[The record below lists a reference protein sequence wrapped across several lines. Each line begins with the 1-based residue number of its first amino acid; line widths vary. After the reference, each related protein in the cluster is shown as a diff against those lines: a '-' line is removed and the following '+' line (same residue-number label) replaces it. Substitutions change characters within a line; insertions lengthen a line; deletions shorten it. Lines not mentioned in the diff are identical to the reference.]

1 MMEPVAV
8 LEFAEL
14 LGRFRHATGMTQEA
28 LAERAGISTRGIS
41 DLERGVK
48 RRPQRETVRRLLTAL
63 DLSPQERDAFT
74 SAARLQNDSASLAR
88 ATPRNVR
95 PLSNLP
101 LPSTPLIG
109 RMREVSDASALL
121 LHPDVQLVTLTG
133 VAGTGKT
140 RLAIEAAT
148 QIADHFGDGV
158 CFISLSSITDPQ
170 LVSAVVARSLGVR
183 EITDRVVM
191 EALDRRQ
198 MLVVL
203 DNFEQVLAASP
214 FVANLIAMAPHL
226 KVLITSRAPLGISA
240 EHEFPIS
247 PFPLPGSEL
256 LASAE
261 AFAQGEA
268 VELFIAR
275 ARSVQPNLALTRDN
289 LDAIA
294 RICIRLDGLPLA
306 IELAAARSKLLS
318 PKAILSRLE
327 KRLPLLTGGGS
338 DLPERHQTLRGA
350 IAWSYNLLERDTQ
363 TLFRRLSIC
372 VEGFTLEAA
381 AVTLLAG
388 DNSPELELA
397 ILDQLAV
404 LVDRSLVLR
413 KDQPD
418 GEPRFMML
426 ETIREFGLEQ
436 LELSG
441 RMWHVRQVHMRY
453 YAKLAQNVE
462 PRLTA
467 AGQRAWFE
475 RLESD
480 QANLR
485 LALAWAIEQQDDIG
499 LAMATALI
507 RFWDHHGHLQ
517 EGQMW
522 LEAALSIGDSSPTA
536 LRAKAQWGVGVLS
549 LVEGRYG
556 RAETFLSRSLA
567 TARLAGDRS
576 AAGLALN
583 GLGSVAL
590 HNGEPDRAK
599 DLREEGLI
607 LLRKIDDRDG
617 IAASLGG
624 PGYGA

>member
-48 RRPQRETVRRLLTAL
+48 RRPQRETVRRLLAAL
-63 DLSPQERDAFT
+63 DLSPRERDAFT
-74 SAARLQNDSASLAR
+74 SAARLQNDPASLAP
-88 ATPRNVR
+88 ATPKDVR
-95 PLSNLP
+95 PHSNLP

-191 EALDRRQ
+191 EALARRQ

-203 DNFEQVLAASP
+203 DNFEQVLAASQ

-256 LASAE
+256 LASDE

-275 ARSVQPNLALTRDN
+275 P
-289 LDAIA
+289 
-294 RICIRLDGLPLA
+294 IRPA
-306 IELAAARSKLLS
+306 
-318 PKAILSRLE
+318 
-327 KRLPLLTGGGS
+327 
-338 DLPERHQTLRGA
+338 
-350 IAWSYNLLERDTQ
+350 
-363 TLFRRLSIC
+363 
-372 VEGFTLEAA
+372 
-381 AVTLLAG
+381 
-388 DNSPELELA
+388 
-397 ILDQLAV
+397 
-404 LVDRSLVLR
+404 
-413 KDQPD
+413 
-418 GEPRFMML
+418 EPC
-426 ETIREFGLEQ
+426 T
-436 LELSG
+436 
-441 RMWHVRQVHMRY
+441 H
-453 YAKLAQNVE
+453 
-462 PRLTA
+462 
-467 AGQRAWFE
+467 
-475 RLESD
+475 
-480 QANLR
+480 
-485 LALAWAIEQQDDIG
+485 
-499 LAMATALI
+499 
-507 RFWDHHGHLQ
+507 
-517 EGQMW
+517 
-522 LEAALSIGDSSPTA
+522 
-536 LRAKAQWGVGVLS
+536 
-549 LVEGRYG
+549 
-556 RAETFLSRSLA
+556 
-567 TARLAGDRS
+567 
-576 AAGLALN
+576 
-583 GLGSVAL
+583 
-590 HNGEPDRAK
+590 
-599 DLREEGLI
+599 
-607 LLRKIDDRDG
+607 
-617 IAASLGG
+617 
-624 PGYGA
+624 PG

>member
-48 RRPQRETVRRLLTAL
+48 RRPQRETVRRLLAAL

-191 EALDRRQ
+191 EALARRQ

-275 ARSVQPNLALTRDN
+275 ARSVQPNLALTQDN

-372 VEGFTLEAA
+372 VEGFALEAA

-388 DNSPELELA
+388 ESSPELELA

-441 RMWHVRQVHMRY
+441 RMWHVRQTHMGF
-453 YAKLAQNVE
+453 YATLAQNAE

-480 QANLR
+480 HANLR

-507 RFWDHHGHLQ
+507 RFWDHHSHLQ

-522 LEAALSIGDSSPTA
+522 LEAALSIGGSSPTA

-599 DLREEGLI
+599 DLHEEGLS